1 MIELF
6 TDPEIWIALLTLIAL
21 EVVLGIDNIIFI
33 SILVGNLPEAERE
46 KARKLGIALALL
58 MRLALLFTLSW
69 LIGLV
74 SPWFTVLGNEIS
86 GRDLILIG
94 GGLFLLA
101 KSTHEI
107 HDSLEIIEDDSRNV
121 IHAGFAAVI
130 LQIGIIDM
138 VFSLDSV
145 ITAVGL
151 VEHLSIMVIAIL
163 VSIAVMLFSAEPIG
177 KFVEANPTFKM
188 LALAFL
194 MLIGSTLVAEGLDFH
209 VPRGYI
215 YFAMAFSVGVEF
227 LNMVSAKRR
236 ARRSNS
242 VKLNKAIDPESIKA
256 VD

>member
-6 TDPEIWIALLTLIAL
+6 TNPETWVALLTLIAL

-101 KSTHEI
+101 KATHEI

-151 VEHLSIMVIAIL
+151 VDHLSIMVIAIL
-163 VSIAVMLFSAEPIG
+163 VSMAVMLFSAAPIG
-177 KFVEANPTFKM
+177 QFVEANPTFKM

-227 LNMVSAKRR
+227 LNMMSRKRR
-236 ARRSNS
+236 DRRSNK
-242 VKLNKAIDPESIKA
+242 VKLNKPIDAASIKP

>member
-6 TDPEIWIALLTLIAL
+6 TSAEAWIALLTLIAL
-21 EVVLGIDNIIFI
+21 EIVLGIDNIIFI
-33 SILVGNLPEAERE
+33 SILVGNLPPEQRH
-46 KARKLGIALALL
+46 KARQLGIGLALL
-58 MRLALLFTLSW
+58 MRLILLFTLTW

-74 SPWFTVLGNEIS
+74 SPWFALFGVEFS

-101 KSTHEI
+101 KATHEI
-107 HDSLEIIEDDSRNV
+107 HDSLEVLENDARNV
-121 IHAGFAAVI
+121 IHASFASVI
-130 LQIGIIDM
+130 VQIGVIDM

-151 VEHLSIMVIAIL
+151 VDHVAIMVIAIL
-163 VSIAVMLFSAEPIG
+163 VSMAVMLFAARPIG
-177 KFVEANPTFKM
+177 EFVEANPTFKM

-215 YFAMAFSVGVEF
+215 YFSMAFSVGVEF
-227 LNMVSAKRR
+227 LNMISRK
-236 ARRSNS
+236 ARQSS
-242 VKLNKAIDPESIKA
+242 TIKLNSAIDPANIKV